1 MTIQT
6 PEPNKLPQEQQEAFF
21 PPQYLLILSVLGF
34 AIALIVAVTQPAFG
48 VVGYGGIAFGVLALV
63 AWVLMAPDQAKG
75 ALSGR
80 TARFGGLSVL
90 VTFILIVAMIAI
102 YGVVRNLKVSK
113 DLTQRNDYSLTT
125 AARTAITN
133 LGKDPSLP
141 KMQLIA
147 FYGSGQAGQR
157 DRDTVLFDDYVK
169 TSAGKISYTFIDP
182 DRNPQ
187 IIAQYKGTGSTPA
200 TAGQI
205 AVAPLNAQGQ
215 PDPSK
220 AQIATTASQDQLTNA
235 ILKVSASG
243 DFRAYYMNVDGGL
256 TATGG
261 GQQTGMTQLDT
272 TLKQFSWK
280 TQTTTFVDLE
290 NPNGTIKLNDAS
302 ADGEVMIIPGGTK
315 PLSDDE
321 LKVLTDYLDKGGNV
335 VLLAGSS
342 LNNKGQSLVSTEK
355 LNTYLWDKFG
365 LRFRND
371 VVLDTTQAFQTPLL
385 PVATDFD
392 KSSYVTTNIQQGQ
405 AAMIFETPHS
415 IEIADKAPADVTVNP
430 LVRTSATSFASTDFA
445 SILQGKIAKTDAD
458 TVGPFVVAAQATN
471 AKTGAHLVVFGS
483 VSPAQDEFAALQNLD
498 NFPVAFNSVV
508 WSTKFN
514 DFFAATNIVSEQK
527 PQDTPIFADTQTTRN
542 INFLTVFVMPF
553 GILAIGIFV
562 WWNNRERA
570 RATR

>member
-1 MTIQT
+1 MTDQT
-6 PEPNKLPQEQQEAFF
+6 PDFNKQPQEQQEPFF

-34 AIALIVAVTQPAFG
+34 AIALIVALTQPAFG
-48 VVGYGGIAFGVLALV
+48 VVGYGGLAFGVLALI
-63 AWVLMAPDQAKG
+63 AWVLMAPDQARD

-90 VTFILIVAMIAI
+90 VTFILIVALIGI
-102 YGVVRNLKVSK
+102 YGVVRNLKISK
-113 DLTQRNDYSLTT
+113 DLTQRNDYSLTDT
-125 AARTAITN
+125 ARTAVTN
-133 LGKDPSLP
+133 LGKDPTLP
-141 KMQLIA
+141 KLELIA

-157 DRDTVLFDDYVK
+157 DRDTVLFDDYAK

-187 IIAQYKGTGSTPA
+187 MIAQYKGATGAPA
-200 TAGQI
+200 QPGQI
-205 AVAPLNAQGQ
+205 AVAPLDAQGQ
-215 PDPSK
+215 PEAAK
-220 AQIATTASQDQLTNA
+220 AQIASSASQDQLTNA

-243 DFRAYYMNVDGGL
+243 DFRAYYITVDGGL

-261 GQQTGMTQLDT
+261 GQQTGMTQLDS

-280 TQTTTFVDLE
+280 TQSTTFVDLE

-342 LNNKGQSLVSTEK
+342 LNDKGESLASTEK
-355 LNTYLWDKFG
+355 LNSYLWDHFG

-371 VVLDTTQAFQTPLL
+371 VVLDATQAFQTPLL

-392 KSSYVTTNIQQGQ
+392 KSSFITTNVDPGQ

-415 IEIADKAPADVTVNP
+415 IEVNTTAPADVTVTP
-430 LVRTSATSFASTDFA
+430 LVRTSATSFATTDF
-445 SILQGKIAKTDAD
+445 STIMQGKVAKTDAD
-458 TVGPFVVAAQATN
+458 TAGPFVVAAQAVN

-483 VSPAQDEFAALQNLD
+483 VAPAQDEFAALQNLD

-508 WSTKFN
+508 WATRFN